1 MSFKKKTAAVV
12 LMSAV
17 AAIAASQ
24 VSAQGRDYITAVG
37 SSTVYPFSTVVAE
50 RFGRASDFKTPKI
63 ESTGTGGGFKLF
75 CSGLGLDTPSIANAS
90 RAIKSSE
97 VEQCVQNGVDQIIEV
112 KIGYDGIVVA
122 NSANAKALDLTR
134 DQLYLAL
141 AKQVPNPDGSQTLV
155 PNPYKNWSDID
166 KSLPNISIEVI
177 GPPPSSGT
185 RDSFVELVVE
195 HSCKSRDWLKAVE
208 KTDKNL
214 YKSQCFS
221 LREDGAYVEAGEN
234 DNLIIQKLVANPKA
248 LGIFGFSFLSENED
262 KIQAVKVEGVQ
273 PSFDSIADSSY
284 TIARPLYFYVKKGHI
299 GAIPGIAEFLAAYTS
314 DQSMGEDGYLT
325 EKGLISLPE
334 AELKAIQARVKNQE
348 VLAP

>member
-1 MSFKKKTAAVV
+1 MSLKNKTAAA
-12 LMSAV
+12 L
-17 AAIAASQ
+17 IATAFGALFTAQ
-24 VSAQGRDYITAVG
+24 ANAQGRDYITAVG

-50 RFGRASDFKTPKI
+50 RFGRASNFKTPKI

-75 CSGLGLDTPSIANAS
+75 CSGLGLATPSIANAS

-97 VEQCVQNGVDQIIEV
+97 IEQCAANGVDQIIEV

-122 NSANAKALDLTR
+122 NSAQTKAIDITR

-141 AKQVPNPDGSQTLV
+141 AKDVPNPDGSETLV
-155 PNPYKNWSDID
+155 PNPYKTWSDID
-166 KSLPNISIEVI
+166 KSLPNVAIEVI

-195 HSCKSRDWLKAVE
+195 QSCKQREWLKAVE
-208 KTDKNL
+208 KTDKNR
-214 YKSQCFS
+214 YKTQCFS

-248 LGIFGFSFLSENED
+248 LGIFGYSFLSENED
-262 KIQAVKVEGVQ
+262 KIQAVNVEGVK
-273 PSFDSIADSSY
+273 PSFDSIADGSY
-284 TIARPLYFYVKKGHI
+284 TIARPLFFYVKKGHI

-314 DQSMGEDGYLT
+314 DQAMGEDGYLT
-325 EKGLISLPE
+325 EKGLISLP
-334 AELKAIQARVKNQE
+334 ADELKAVQTRVKNQE
-348 VLAP
+348 VLAN